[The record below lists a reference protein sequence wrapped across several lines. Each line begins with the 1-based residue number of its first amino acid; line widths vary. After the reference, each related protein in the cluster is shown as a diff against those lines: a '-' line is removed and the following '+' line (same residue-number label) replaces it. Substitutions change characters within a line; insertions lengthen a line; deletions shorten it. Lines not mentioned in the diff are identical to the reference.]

1 MELSKIVNCLFWTT
15 CQCTC
20 IFSTG
25 RAPAYGARAIVYCMV
40 YIIFSRPAG
49 QPHKLM
55 IFTITPTCNRSYE
68 SHFRFSKQTHVLLQT
83 VILRENRYSYVCVCV
98 HVCVRDSIRD
108 TSSTCCTR
116 ARAPA
121 LTVTFNVDD
130 HFHLK
135 MIVNINV
142 TNYYSYFIIITVI
155 LSKKAV

>member
-15 CQCTC
+15 CQC

-25 RAPAYGARAIVYCMV
+25 RAPAYGARAIVYCMI

-83 VILRENRYSYVCVCV
+83 VYSLR
-98 HVCVRDSIRD
+98 
-108 TSSTCCTR
+108 
-116 ARAPA
+116 
-121 LTVTFNVDD
+121 TFNSSIYVGLAQV
-130 HFHLK
+130 HSNYKYGLSQSGAGYNNYN
-135 MIVNINV
+135 MV
-142 TNYYSYFIIITVI
+142 TRD
-155 LSKKAV
+155 LSRKTTPLPRAAPSRIGW